1 MQVQTADNCCCRVLT
16 GDYFVVAH
24 LHFPRIDIIAAVR
37 GSGAAVG
44 FIFTAQS
51 FGLEPGAFLI
61 LQMLLRF
68 AVLYDMPLTV
78 ADTFFQGIDFH
89 IAQHDLRIGFIK
101 GYGRVDDGCVVFVQ
115 QCF

>member
-1 MQVQTADNCCCRVLT
+1 
-16 GDYFVVAH
+16 
-24 LHFPRIDIIAAVR
+24 
-37 GSGAAVG
+37 
-44 FIFTAQS
+44 
-51 FGLEPGAFLI
+51 
-61 LQMLLRF
+61 MLLRF

-78 ADTFFQGIDFH
+78 ADTFFQGINFH